1 MLPHASRDAR
11 ASKGSAGEPASLA
24 LHPLVAAAARG
35 ELPSWAVAGASR
47 REHMARVA
55 RLLDDWATALGSSD
69 DDRARW
75 RAAGYLHDALR
86 DERADVLRPLV
97 PTEQRDLLG
106 PMLHGPAAAE
116 RLRQEGVRDEEILS
130 AVAAHTTGGAGL
142 AVLGLALYAADY
154 LEPGRD
160 FGSEAGELHASLR
173 ARMPGDLRAV
183 VRDVAAERMRRGLE
197 SRRPIHPDTLALYN
211 ELAR

>member
-1 MLPHASRDAR
+1 
-11 ASKGSAGEPASLA
+11 
-24 LHPLVAAAARG
+24 
-35 ELPSWAVAGASR
+35 
-47 REHMARVA
+47 
-55 RLLDDWATALGSSD
+55 
-69 DDRARW
+69 
-75 RAAGYLHDALR
+75 
-86 DERADVLRPLV
+86 
-97 PTEQRDLLG
+97 
-106 PMLHGPAAAE
+106 
-116 RLRQEGVRDEEILS
+116 VRDEEILS